1 VTSRVDDPSFVDPRI
16 DSRSA
21 SFENPTGA
29 RGSGGRAGDG
39 RKGAPAVTLAPGE
52 SVVVADL
59 EGPGTIRHFWMTFP
73 PAPPEVMRA
82 LWLEV
87 RYDGAEFASVA
98 VPCVDF
104 FGVAHGRP
112 VAYASVLTSIQGDA
126 GFNAFFPM
134 PFRERVE
141 VRLTN
146 GSDRPQIIFYQLDY
160 TLGQEWSEHHTGYLH
175 VEFRRENPTMPL
187 RDFVIAACDGGAGRF
202 LGCVVGV
209 RVLDEGAW
217 YGEGEVKM
225 YRDGDRDLP
234 TICGTGLEDYV
245 CSAWG
250 LTAHHAPYAGAPLDV
265 RHAIG
270 ATGNGNGGTAF
281 VSFYRW
287 HVLDP
292 VMFSDELRV
301 TIQQIG
307 SDIVPPGD
315 DITRERLRA
324 TRTVTPAGWHDL
336 PGGYSFA
343 LSERSDDYCAA
354 SFVYRL
360 EPHAVAPVD
369 VAAATAD
376 VGRLPHELP
385 FAMEGVLPG

>member
-1 VTSRVDDPSFVDPRI
+1 MTARVDDPSFVDPRV
-16 DSRSA
+16 DSRSV

-29 RGSGGRAGDG
+29 RGSGGRAGGG
-39 RKGAPAVTLAPGE
+39 RKGAPAATLLPGE
-52 SVVVADL
+52 TIVLAELD
-59 EGPGTIRHFWMTFP
+59 GPGTIRHLWMTFP
-73 PAPPEVMRA
+73 PGPPEVMRA

-87 RYDGAEFASVA
+87 RYDGTDDPSVS

-112 VAYASVLTSIQGDA
+112 VPYASALTTIQGDV

-134 PFRERVE
+134 PFREHIE

-146 GSDRPQIIFYQLDY
+146 GSDRPQLVFYQLDY
-160 TLGQEWSEHHTGYLH
+160 TLDPEWSSDRGYLH
-175 VEFRRENPTMPL
+175 VEFRRENPTVPQ
-187 RDFVIAACDGGAGRF
+187 RDFVIAECDRGAGRF

-209 RVLDEGAW
+209 RVVDEGAW

-225 YRDGDRDLP
+225 YRDGDRDAP

-265 RHAIG
+265 RHA
-270 ATGNGNGGTAF
+270 GGDPGVPGDTAF

-307 SDIVPPGD
+307 SDIVAPGD
-315 DITRERLRA
+315 DATRERLQS
-324 TRTVTPAGWHDL
+324 TRTITPAGWHEL
-336 PGGYSFA
+336 PGGYAVA
-343 LSERSDDYCAA
+343 LSERSDDYSAT

-360 EPHAVAPVD
+360 EPRAVVPLDVD
-369 VAAATAD
+369 AATVD
-376 VGRLPHELP
+376 IGRLPHEQP
-385 FAMEGVLPG
+385 FGVEGVLGG

>member
-1 VTSRVDDPSFVDPRI
+1 MTARVDDPSFVDPRI
-16 DSRSA
+16 DSRSV

-29 RGSGGRAGDG
+29 RGSGGRAGAG
-39 RKGAPAVTLAPGE
+39 RKGAPAVSIAPGE
-52 SVVVADL
+52 TILLADL
-59 EGPGTIRHFWMTFP
+59 DGPGTIRHLWMTFP
-73 PAPPEVMRA
+73 PGAPEVVRA

-87 RYDGAEFASVA
+87 RYDDAEFPSVS

-112 VAYASVLTSIQGDA
+112 VPYTSALTTIQGSV

-134 PFRERVE
+134 PFRDHIE

-146 GSDRPQIIFYQLDY
+146 GSDRAQLVFYQLDY
-160 TLGQEWSEHHTGYLH
+160 TLDPEWSDDRGYLH
-175 VEFRRENPTMPL
+175 VEFRRENPTVPQ
-187 RDFVIAACDGGAGRF
+187 RDFVIAECAGGAGRF

-225 YRDGDRDLP
+225 YRDGDRDAP
-234 TICGTGLEDYV
+234 TICGTGFEDYV

-265 RHAIG
+265 THAG
-270 ATGNGNGGTAF
+270 VDPGVRAGTAF

-307 SDIVPPGD
+307 SDIVAPGD
-315 DITRERLRA
+315 DAMRERLQL
-324 TRTVTPAGWHDL
+324 TRRLTPAGWHEL
-336 PGGYSFA
+336 PGGYAVA
-343 LSERSDDYCAA
+343 LSERSDDFCAS

-360 EPHAVAPVD
+360 EPRAVMSLDVD
-369 VAAATAD
+369 AATAD
-376 VGRLPHELP
+376 IRRLPHEQP
-385 FAMEGVLPG
+385 FAVEGVLAG

>member
-1 VTSRVDDPSFVDPRI
+1 VIDGRVADPSYVDASL
-16 DSRSA
+16 DSRSL

-29 RGSGGRAGDG
+29 RGAGGRTGGG
-39 RKGAPAVTLAPGE
+39 RKGDPSRIVAPGE
-52 SVVVADL
+52 TVVLADVD
-59 EGPGTIRHFWMTFP
+59 GPGTLRHLWMTFQ
-73 PAPPEVMRA
+73 PAAPEAMRA

-87 RYDGAEFASVA
+87 RYDGSEFASIS

-112 VAYASVLTSIQGDA
+112 VPYTSALTSIQGTV

-134 PFRERVE
+134 PFREHVE

-146 GSDRPQIIFYQLDY
+146 GGRGPAFVFYQLDY
-160 TLGQEWSEHHTGYLH
+160 TLEPEWIDERGYLH
-175 VEFRRENPTMPL
+175 VEFRRENPTVPK
-187 RDFVIAACDGGAGRF
+187 RDFVIAEHAGGPGRF

-209 RVLDEGAW
+209 RVIDEGMW
-217 YGEGEVKM
+217 YGEGEVKI
-225 YRDGDRDLP
+225 YRDGDRDHP

-250 LTAHHAPYAGAPLDV
+250 LSSHHALYAGAPLVVSDS
-265 RHAIG
+265 
-270 ATGNGNGGTAF
+270 GGRGVGGSAFGPAAF

-292 VMFSDELRV
+292 VMFSDDVRV

-307 SDIVPPGD
+307 SDAFGPGQEAERERFAA
-315 DITRERLRA
+315 TRE
-324 TRTVTPAGWHDL
+324 VTPAGWHEIA
-336 PGGYSFA
+336 GASFA
-343 LSERSDDYCAA
+343 LSERSDDYCAS

-360 EPHAVAPVD
+360 APHAVAPLD
-369 VAAATAD
+369 VEEALAD
-376 VGRLPHELP
+376 IGRRPDEPPL
-385 FAMEGVLPG
+385 AGEGLLG

>member
-1 VTSRVDDPSFVDPRI
+1 VTARVDDPSFVDPRI
-16 DSRSA
+16 DSRSV

-29 RGSGGRAGDG
+29 RGRGGRAGGG
-39 RKGAPAVTLAPGE
+39 RKGAPAVTLLPGE
-52 SVVVADL
+52 TIVLADL
-59 EGPGTIRHFWMTFP
+59 DGPGTIRHLWMTFP
-73 PAPPEVMRA
+73 PGPPEVMRA

-87 RYDGAEFASVA
+87 RYDGADDASVA

-112 VAYASVLTSIQGDA
+112 VPYASALTTIQGDV

-134 PFRERVE
+134 PFRDHLE

-146 GSDRPQIIFYQLDY
+146 GSDRPQLVFYQLDY
-160 TLGQEWSEHHTGYLH
+160 TLDPEWSNDRGYLH
-175 VEFRRENPTMPL
+175 AEFRRENPTVPQ
-187 RDFVIAACDGGAGRF
+187 RDFVIAECEGGAGRF

-209 RVLDEGAW
+209 RVVDEGAW

-225 YRDGDRDLP
+225 YRDGDRDAP

-250 LTAHHAPYAGAPLDV
+250 LAAHHAPYAGAPLDV
-265 RHAIG
+265 RHASG
-270 ATGNGNGGTAF
+270 DPGVPGGTAF

-307 SDIVPPGD
+307 SDIVAPGD
-315 DITRERLRA
+315 GATRERLQS
-324 TRTVTPAGWHDL
+324 TRTITPAGWHEL
-336 PGGYSFA
+336 PGGYAVA
-343 LSERSDDYCAA
+343 LSERSDDYCAS

-360 EPHAVAPVD
+360 EPRGVMPLD
-369 VAAATAD
+369 VGAATAD
-376 VGRLPHELP
+376 VARLPHEQP
-385 FAMEGVLPG
+385 FAAEGVLAG